1 MYHLKEQIQLIR
13 SKSRLKIYRISK
25 KISGNITVNASD
37 FWSHNFYL
45 EEVYNNIVNER
56 FSLSKEEIPI
66 AQKSLEMPNAVFIMD
81 GHHRIIEG
89 ILNGQKTFNVYW
101 NSDYPYIDAGIDN
114 ELPVDK
120 VNVVQFLQQKSS

>member
-1 MYHLKEQIQLIR
+1 MYNLKEQIQLIR

-25 KISGNITVNASD
+25 KIGGNIAVNASD

-66 AQKSLEMPNAVFIMD
+66 VQKSLEMPNAVFIMD

-89 ILNGQKTFNVYW
+89 ILNGQKMFNVYW

-120 VNVVQFLQQKSS
+120 VNVVEFLQKKSF

>member
-1 MYHLKEQIQLIR
+1 MG
-13 SKSRLKIYRISK
+13 
-25 KISGNITVNASD
+25 GNIIVNSSD

-66 AQKSLEMPNAVFIMD
+66 VQKSLEMPNAVFIMD

-89 ILNGQKTFNVYW
+89 ILNGQKMFDVYW
-101 NSDYPYIDAGIDN
+101 NHDYTYIDAGIDN
-114 ELPVDK
+114 DLPVDK
-120 VNVVQFLQQKSS
+120 MNVIQFLQQRN

>member
-1 MYHLKEQIQLIR
+1 
-13 SKSRLKIYRISK
+13 LKIYRISK
-25 KISGNITVNASD
+25 TLGGNINVNTSN

-66 AQKSLEMPNAVFIMD
+66 VQKSIEMPNAVFIMD

-101 NSDYPYIDAGIDN
+101 NSDYPYIDAEIDN

>member
-1 MYHLKEQIQLIR
+1 M
-13 SKSRLKIYRISK
+13 KIYRISK
-25 KISGNITVNASD
+25 TLGGNINVHTSN

-66 AQKSLEMPNAVFIMD
+66 VQKSIEMPNAVFIMD

-89 ILNGQKTFNVYW
+89 ILNGKKSFDVYW
-101 NSDYPYIDAGIDN
+101 NPDYPYIDAGIGND
-114 ELPVDK
+114 LPVDK

>member
-1 MYHLKEQIQLIR
+1 MYNLKEQIQLIR

-25 KISGNITVNASD
+25 KIGGNIAVNASD

-66 AQKSLEMPNAVFIMD
+66 VQKSLEMPNAVFIMD

-89 ILNGQKTFNVYW
+89 ILNGQKMFNVYW
-101 NSDYPYIDAGIDN
+101 NSDYPYIDAEIDN
-114 ELPVDK
+114 ELPIDK

>member
-1 MYHLKEQIQLIR
+1 M
-13 SKSRLKIYRISK
+13 KIYRLSK
-25 KISGNITVNASD
+25 DIGGNITVNSSD

-66 AQKSLEMPNAVFIMD
+66 VQKSLEMSNAVFIMD

-89 ILNGQKTFNVYW
+89 ILNGQKSFNVYW
-101 NSDYPYIDAGIDN
+101 YSDYPYIEEQG
-114 ELPVDK
+114 
-120 VNVVQFLQQKSS
+120 